1 MKKIINL
8 NPRIIEENKNNKKTN
23 KIMSRICIIVV
34 VILLLLSFPIK
45 YINKVI
51 QNNVEQLS
59 NEVEKNSDVLGDNLV
74 LKKEQ
79 KELELMIESITN
91 INETRRDTSNIIEKI
106 NKHIPKSLKFL
117 DFCFDENGLI
127 EINGETSN
135 YNAIPEFLANL
146 EMSEDFTN
154 IKLGEII
161 TRKNNVATEKN
172 PEENKSSI
180 LGAKQ
185 VVKVSYTFS
194 VVLEEVNTY
203 EKE

>member
-23 KIMSRICIIVV
+23 KIMSRICLIVV
-34 VILLLLSFPIK
+34 IILLILSFPIK

-59 NEVEKNSDVLGDNLV
+59 KEVEKNSDVLSDNLV
-74 LKKEQ
+74 LKKEK

-106 NKHIPKSLKFL
+106 NKHIPQSLKFL
-117 DFCFDENGLI
+117 DFSFDENGLI
-127 EINGETSN
+127 KINGETSN

-146 EMSEDFTN
+146 EMSQDFIN

-161 TRKNNVATEKN
+161 TKKNNVVAEKN
-172 PEENKSSI
+172 PEENKSGI
-180 LGAKQ
+180 LGTEP

-194 VVLEEVNTY
+194 VLLEEVNTY